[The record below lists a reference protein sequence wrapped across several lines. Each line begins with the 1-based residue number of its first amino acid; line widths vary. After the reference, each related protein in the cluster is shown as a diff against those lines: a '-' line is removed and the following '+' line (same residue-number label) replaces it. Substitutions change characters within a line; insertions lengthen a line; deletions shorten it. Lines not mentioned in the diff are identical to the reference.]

1 MSKLFFTLAFAIG
14 LAVVAWIGAGFVGSD
29 LLALAFTGL
38 IGAVYCLGFG
48 ELVNFR
54 RQTHE
59 LNAQVH
65 QLPESQEQVNHWLG
79 TLPAPM
85 QFPVQ
90 RRIEGH
96 AAALPGPQLTPYL
109 TGLLVM
115 LGLGVRFEAQRA
127 LVRPLASR
135 AVLARTCCI
144 TRYIKKE
151 HKLLIPN
158 SVTLGCVVALVL
170 LKIVWYL

>member
-54 RQTHE
+54 RQTRE

-85 QFPVQ
+85 QFPRSEEHTSELQSRPHLVC
-90 RRIEGH
+90 R
-96 AAALPGPQLTPYL
+96 
-109 TGLLVM
+109 LL
-115 LGLGVRFEAQRA
+115 LE
-127 LVRPLASR
+127 
-135 AVLARTCCI
+135 
-144 TRYIKKE
+144 K
-151 HKLLIPN
+151 
-158 SVTLGCVVALVL
+158 
-170 LKIVWYL
+170 